1 MQFSKTVI
9 DLADRFYWNLIGEEL
24 ADVLSPHN
32 FNVDTQSR
40 PANSWA
46 A

>member
-9 DLADRFYWNLIGEEL
+9 DLTDQFYWNLTGEEL
-24 ADVLSPHN
+24 AGVLSPHN
-32 FNVDTQSR
+32 FSVDTQSR
-40 PANSWA
+40 PADSWA